1 MFDVGDFIF
10 SYDLI
15 SAYHHIE
22 IFEEHEQYLGLAW
35 FFEGKIRYFVFA
47 VLSFGISTT
56 GYIFSKVLREVV
68 KDFRSKGKRIIMFL
82 DGLVG
87 ENFYDTAVKSSR
99 EVNDQLKN
107 FGFLIAHDKCHW
119 SPCQKLDWLGYS
131 WDTEN
136 GIIFVKEERI
146 QKLEKCFT
154 YALCQVE
161 KGKILF
167 RVRFLAS
174 IVGQL
179 ISMHAVISDTVR
191 QSTRFLYDCAL
202 GRASWQA
209 CVRLTQD
216 VLTELSFWDKNCKIL
231 NSKG

>member
-1 MFDVGDFIF
+1 MLLDD
-10 SYDLI
+10 
-15 SAYHHIE
+15 
-22 IFEEHEQYLGLAW
+22 GLA
-35 FFEGKIRYFVFA
+35 
-47 VLSFGISTT
+47 
-56 GYIFSKVLREVV
+56 
-68 KDFRSKGKRIIMFL
+68 
-82 DGLVG
+82 G
-87 ENFYDTAVKSSR
+87 ENYYDTAVKSSR
-99 EVNDQLKN
+99 EVNDQLQN
-107 FGFLIAHDKCHW
+107 LGILIAHDKCHW
-119 SPCQKLDWLGYS
+119 SPCQKLDWLGYT

-161 KGKILF
+161 QGKILF

-179 ISMHAVISDTVR
+179 ISMYAVIRDTVR
-191 QSTRFLYDCAL
+191 QSTIFLYDCAL

-216 VLTELSFWDKNCKIL
+216 VLIELSFWDKNCKVL

>member
-1 MFDVGDFIF
+1 MLLDD
-10 SYDLI
+10 
-15 SAYHHIE
+15 
-22 IFEEHEQYLGLAW
+22 GLA
-35 FFEGKIRYFVFA
+35 
-47 VLSFGISTT
+47 
-56 GYIFSKVLREVV
+56 
-68 KDFRSKGKRIIMFL
+68 
-82 DGLVG
+82 G
-87 ENFYDTAVKSSR
+87 ENDDDTAVKSSR
-99 EVNDQLKN
+99 EVNDQLQN
-107 FGFLIAHDKCHW
+107 LGFLIAHDKCQW

-131 WDTEN
+131 WDTKN

-146 QKLEKCFT
+146 QKLAKYFT

-179 ISMHAVISDTVR
+179 ISMHGVISDTVR

-202 GRASWQA
+202 GRISWQA

-216 VLTELSFWDKNCKIL
+216 VLTELSFWDMHCKVL